1 MLNKAKSIVN
11 IKKDIKSIEPKLKVK
26 LQGTLDK
33 TGTKRELNK
42 TLKSIKP
49 KIKIDADT
57 SQALKKIKNLGK
69 QKTTTTIQPTV
80 DNSQVI
86 SSLKDTQK
94 ETKSLFDRF
103 LNGAVGVNL
112 VRMSVQKV
120 TQAIYQAITGLKE
133 LDKIKTDIQMV
144 SGTSDS
150 GVDAMMRSYNS
161 MAKELSSTTK
171 SVSEAA
177 NEFLRMGESV
187 ASTNDLIKSSQVLS
201 KVGMIESSEAA
212 SYLISSLKGY
222 KVEAED
228 SINIIDKLTAVDL
241 EAAVS
246 AGGLAEAMSR
256 CANIANSSG
265 TSMNRLIGYMA
276 TAGEVTQDSMS
287 VIGNSFKSMYSRMN
301 NIKIGRFIDDETGES
316 LSDTEA
322 VLDKLGI
329 KLRDTENTYRNFD
342 DVLDDVGNNWKNFT
356 QVEQNAIS
364 VAIAGTMQ
372 RERFIALMNNYS
384 SALKYSET
392 AANSAGSA
400 LERYGMY
407 QDSIEGKTNELTA
420 AIESLSTN
428 TISED
433 LFSGIIQATTGVVE
447 FIDKFGILKGTLAGL
462 VTMGVSKMFLSMATG
477 IVSAAKSTAQLT
489 TAMALF
495 RNGKTEENLLAI
507 GAACKGLSAQQL
519 KLVLSTKGLEYEDR
533 LLILTGKGV
542 AKSEQEQTLATLGL
556 ANAENTAT
564 ASTFSLKGAFDALK
578 IAFASNPIGAVIT
591 AITTVVSVGTM
602 VFSAFSQNAEE
613 AAQKAKEAADA
624 YKESSSSMDDYI
636 SRYSELRE
644 QLIAA
649 KGNEEET
656 YNVKKQLLDLQTD
669 LNQKYG
675 EEHGYLSLVTD
686 AYKDQTEAI
695 KELNKEEAKRF
706 LNENEH
712 GITAAKRKME
722 SEKTYDL
729 SYAIAK
735 TPDNEKFMEG
745 IVRKYEKDGM
755 SILDAGE
762 SFYINLDADPE
773 DAYETI
779 NSFMTDVHEK
789 AKELGNENLFKNTV
803 SNAASDSLNEAKE
816 TLDKYQEIYKQSQI
830 AQIASDDNLSEGY
843 DKAVS
848 AVEAYNE
855 AVLKSENPYED
866 GNVNKAWNN
875 LQTVKKGIQENE
887 EEWGKYSGVMDDVFS
902 AANDNVYSFYQS
914 LKNDADVKKLA
925 EDIKGLS
932 DVDLQAM
939 HDDGDNGDAFDK
951 LAASAQEYGLEA
963 QDLIDLLVR
972 LGYAQ
977 GEISKE
983 AQDAAKSLSFQE
995 AFDSLDTTED
1005 DSLKSLKDDLLS
1017 LAEAGQLTLEKF
1029 TNTTGSSDFLM
1040 MLGIEENDTQKI
1052 DNLISQI
1059 NQLKSSADQL
1069 SSMKKGISGLSGNLY
1084 NRGQN
1089 PGDAIDAD
1097 TLSGMDSVLKEQTA
1111 EWEKYVT
1118 VLGDASSSM
1127 DDVQKATDELA
1138 TAYVNSNNF
1147 LANLTDANKD
1157 YYVSQLDA
1165 MGVAN
1170 SAEVVESRLTAQRQ
1184 AAEYKAQALSIATK
1198 DLADSQASHTQR
1210 SVDSVNAT
1218 YKNSAAFAEQSGMT
1232 NLAKA
1237 ELADLIAKER
1247 IFAETGLDTSAKVAE
1262 LNKLALAYFGVAN
1275 AIQTS
1280 SAMGGDSRYWNS
1292 QDEYNNA
1299 IQGDW
1304 DAFLK
1309 KQKHPYS
1316 VGVDIKPQLS
1326 KDSGGSGGSSD
1337 TGSNNSSQETTKDF
1351 SETFDWIER
1360 RIKKFQRAFDKWL
1373 KQAETA
1379 VTSGFINK
1387 YYKKAFSS
1395 AKSQLSIYGKAYN
1408 RYMAEANAVDLD
1420 EKYAKKVRNGT
1431 IDLEEI
1437 RAHGTEEEVK
1447 KYEELAEKIK
1457 KYQDYYDKAQDSM
1470 NSFAETA
1477 EKLYN
1482 LPLDKAA
1489 KKVDLF
1495 SNNIDLLGKKLDN
1508 AVKLKTKN
1516 DFIDKQTKEEKK
1528 TLNAY
1533 TTARNDSRKQLNS
1546 AKKELRKK
1554 KNLNDD
1560 DGITKK
1566 ERAKIKTAAKK
1577 NKEVNLALFTENS
1590 AGYKAAIKYNEALK
1604 ANKKA
1609 INDAAAAQQDYNRW
1623 LVEASKLKFDNIA
1636 DYYDKKI
1643 QMLNYDMDSLDRK
1656 VSEIEAK
1663 GKKVNKSYYESQKTV
1678 NNKILNQYKAEKEA
1692 LEKNLKNIKKGT
1704 EEWYDAKDQI
1714 EQVKT
1719 AISDCTKET
1728 YDLNNA
1734 INQLHF
1740 DLFNDISEG
1749 ISRIIKEQ
1757 EFLRGLYAHEKNV
1770 DVKTG
1775 NFTDAGFANL
1785 GSLSASY
1792 YASKEN
1798 AERDFAMLKD
1808 LQNVKKKGKQKNGSY
1823 KLGDWEFNSLD
1834 DLQKK
1839 IDETYTKWQEDIKET
1854 YNLESSIADGMK
1866 EKYQAELDMLQELI
1880 NSKKEALNA
1889 EKDLHNYQRTLDEK
1903 TKNIAT
1909 IQKQIAAYSG
1919 DTSQEGLAKLQK
1931 LQKELS
1937 DKEDDLRETE
1947 YDRYISDQQDMLD
1960 KLYTEYE
1967 ELISKK
1973 LEDFMGLVKEGLQIA
1988 NNNTL
1993 LISSYLKQ
2001 VANENGYTQETKDL
2015 FMLLGAD
2022 IKDGVL
2028 NSISNIVSNKESTSG
2043 TKEETKNNGNTSSK
2057 SSKNS
2062 KSSTINTPNIHK
2074 NKTVKKQDYRN
2085 TAESFIRTH
2094 VNKASKKKSEY
2105 SDINKAIYENKGGLY
2120 KGKGKVLSSKEIEI
2134 LAKKLMV
2141 EYDGDKSKKGALYKK
2156 LKSLKIPGFKKGGV
2170 VSIDDIEKQV
2180 RDNGDDGIVSIKN
2193 GEGILTKPETEAV
2206 QKLADHAEKQD
2217 EADKTV
2223 IINGVECVP
2232 VSQEDSLKNLIAR
2245 SNPDF
2250 DPSTANISADDVI
2263 NAMKGFQPDISS
2275 IVKPNMSNVQ
2285 NITNNNNR
2293 NNNINVGNIHY
2304 NLEMPNVTDERSLI
2318 NNLQSK
2324 KVEKCIEN
2332 MTIKQL
2338 LKLRSYPNNI
2348 V

>member
-1 MLNKAKSIVN
+1 MAENFIIDLIASLKKSQTKKQIKEDVKNLGDIKVPLIGTLKKSQTKKQIKEDLSSINGTVNLSGKVNNKKITESVHQATEQAQRKVNDKPIEINFSVKKNKLVNDIKLLGQQNSKLFKDTSMSKKYTQLLDSAQLANSTKELNNIRLQLGAFRSELKVTGNTGMTMADTLKSGFSKVLQFFGGYSLIMRFTAQLKNAWREAEELDSAMTDLSRVNAEISRGNFPDYLDKVISRTKELAVATKDYIDAMTTFSRAGYNLADSEALADMAVQLEHVGDMGAEDASKALLAGLQGYDKIDGYGMDQLAEKAQALNDKIDLIGNTASISQEEVARGIQAVGSVMSDANTSVDEFIAMLGAGNRAVQDSNKVALAIRTSALRIRGCTVELQEMGEETDDVIESTSTLAAKIKALTNIDGSGGVN
-11 IKKDIKSIEPKLKVK
+11 ILEADEETFRSIYDIYNDISKVYSKMSDTDASALLELIAGKHRSNQVSSILGNMAEANELLNSSLNAAGTASNEYQIYLDGAKASTERFGVAMTETYNNVINGETVK
-26 LQGTLDK
+26 GLTNAGTAVLDFANSCGILEGTLK
-33 TGTKRELNK
+33 GFLALGILKGIITLSVAFKNSAVQAGNFGTALSTVKDMSLMVRGTTDYTIALK
-42 TLKSIKP
+42 TLKSVSLGLSE
-49 KIKIDADT
+49 T
-57 SQALKKIKNLGK
+57 QLK
-69 QKTTTTIQPTV
+69 
-80 DNSQVI
+80 QVLA
-86 SSLKDTQK
+86 S
-94 ETKSLFDRF
+94 ETLSESERI
-103 LNGAVGVNL
+103 
-112 VRMSVQKV
+112 
-120 TQAIYQAITGLKE
+120 AILRTTGLTKAQAQAK
-133 LDKIKTDIQMV
+133 LAQM
-144 SGTSDS
+144 GLTQ
-150 GVDAMMRSYNS
+150 
-161 MAKELSSTTK
+161 
-171 SVSEAA
+171 
-177 NEFLRMGESV
+177 
-187 ASTNDLIKSSQVLS
+187 STN
-201 KVGMIESSEAA
+201 
-212 SYLISSLKGY
+212 
-222 KVEAED
+222 
-228 SINIIDKLTAVDL
+228 
-241 EAAVS
+241 
-246 AGGLAEAMSR
+246 
-256 CANIANSSG
+256 
-265 TSMNRLIGYMA
+265 
-276 TAGEVTQDSMS
+276 
-287 VIGNSFKSMYSRMN
+287 
-301 NIKIGRFIDDETGES
+301 
-316 LSDTEA
+316 
-322 VLDKLGI
+322 
-329 KLRDTENTYRNFD
+329 
-342 DVLDDVGNNWKNFT
+342 
-356 QVEQNAIS
+356 
-364 VAIAGTMQ
+364 
-372 RERFIALMNNYS
+372 
-384 SALKYSET
+384 
-392 AANSAGSA
+392 
-400 LERYGMY
+400 
-407 QDSIEGKTNELTA
+407 
-420 AIESLSTN
+420 
-428 TISED
+428 
-433 LFSGIIQATTGVVE
+433 
-447 FIDKFGILKGTLAGL
+447 
-462 VTMGVSKMFLSMATG
+462 
-477 IVSAAKSTAQLT
+477 AQT
-489 TAMALF
+489 TA
-495 RNGKTEENLLAI
+495 
-507 GAACKGLSAQQL
+507 
-519 KLVLSTKGLEYEDR
+519 
-533 LLILTGKGV
+533 
-542 AKSEQEQTLATLGL
+542 
-556 ANAENTAT
+556 NASAT
-564 ASTFSLKGAFDALK
+564 ASTFSLTAAVKGFGASVKTAFL
-578 IAFASNPIGAVIT
+578 SNPIGMIMLGIST
-591 AITTVVSVGTM
+591 AIG
-602 VFSAFSQNAEE
+602 VFSSAISKSNQKVEE
-613 AAQKAKEAADA
+613 ARQKAKEAADA

-1337 TGSNNSSQETTKDF
+1337 TGSNNSSQETKKDF

-1437 RAHGTEEEVK
+1437 HAHGTEEEVK

-1566 ERAKIKTAAKK
+1566 ERAKIKAAAKK
-1577 NKEVNLALFTENS
+1577 NKEVNLAFFTENS
-1590 AGYKAAIKYNEALK
+1590 AGYKAAIRYNEALK

-1609 INDAAAAQQDYNRW
+1609 ISDAATAQQDYNRW

-1636 DYYDKKI
+1636 DFY
-1643 QMLNYDMDSLDRK
+1643 N
-1656 VSEIEAK
+1656 
-1663 GKKVNKSYYESQKTV
+1663 KKVQ
-1678 NNKILNQYKAEKEA
+1678 
-1692 LEKNLKNIKKGT
+1692 
-1704 EEWYDAKDQI
+1704 
-1714 EQVKT
+1714 
-1719 AISDCTKET
+1719 
-1728 YDLNNA
+1728 
-1734 INQLHF
+1734 
-1740 DLFNDISEG
+1740 
-1749 ISRIIKEQ
+1749 
-1757 EFLRGLYAHEKNV
+1757 
-1770 DVKTG
+1770 
-1775 NFTDAGFANL
+1775 
-1785 GSLSASY
+1785 
-1792 YASKEN
+1792 
-1798 AERDFAMLKD
+1798 
-1808 LQNVKKKGKQKNGSY
+1808 
-1823 KLGDWEFNSLD
+1823 
-1834 DLQKK
+1834 
-1839 IDETYTKWQEDIKET
+1839 
-1854 YNLESSIADGMK
+1854 
-1866 EKYQAELDMLQELI
+1866 
-1880 NSKKEALNA
+1880 
-1889 EKDLHNYQRTLDEK
+1889 
-1903 TKNIAT
+1903 
-1909 IQKQIAAYSG
+1909 
-1919 DTSQEGLAKLQK
+1919 
-1931 LQKELS
+1931 
-1937 DKEDDLRETE
+1937 
-1947 YDRYISDQQDMLD
+1947 
-1960 KLYTEYE
+1960 
-1967 ELISKK
+1967 
-1973 LEDFMGLVKEGLQIA
+1973 
-1988 NNNTL
+1988 
-1993 LISSYLKQ
+1993 
-2001 VANENGYTQETKDL
+2001 
-2015 FMLLGAD
+2015 LLGYSMSDLATK
-2022 IKDGVL
+2022 IKLVA
-2028 NSISNIVSNKESTSG
+2028 
-2043 TKEETKNNGNTSSK
+2043 KN
-2057 SSKNS
+2057 
-2062 KSSTINTPNIHK
+2062 
-2074 NKTVKKQDYRN
+2074 
-2085 TAESFIRTH
+2085 
-2094 VNKASKKKSEY
+2094 
-2105 SDINKAIYENKGGLY
+2105 
-2120 KGKGKVLSSKEIEI
+2120 
-2134 LAKKLMV
+2134 
-2141 EYDGDKSKKGALYKK
+2141 
-2156 LKSLKIPGFKKGGV
+2156 
-2170 VSIDDIEKQV
+2170 
-2180 RDNGDDGIVSIKN
+2180 
-2193 GEGILTKPETEAV
+2193 
-2206 QKLADHAEKQD
+2206 
-2217 EADKTV
+2217 
-2223 IINGVECVP
+2223 
-2232 VSQEDSLKNLIAR
+2232 
-2245 SNPDF
+2245 
-2250 DPSTANISADDVI
+2250 
-2263 NAMKGFQPDISS
+2263 
-2275 IVKPNMSNVQ
+2275 
-2285 NITNNNNR
+2285 
-2293 NNNINVGNIHY
+2293 
-2304 NLEMPNVTDERSLI
+2304 
-2318 NNLQSK
+2318 
-2324 KVEKCIEN
+2324 
-2332 MTIKQL
+2332 
-2338 LKLRSYPNNI
+2338 
-2348 V
+2348 